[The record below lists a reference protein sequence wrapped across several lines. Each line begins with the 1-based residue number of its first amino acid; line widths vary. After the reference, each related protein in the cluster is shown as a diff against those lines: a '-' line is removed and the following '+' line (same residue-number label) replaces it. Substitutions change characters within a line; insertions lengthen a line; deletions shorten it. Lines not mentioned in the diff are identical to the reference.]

1 MNVVFLSPH
10 FPPQYH
16 RFCLQLKRAGAHC
29 LGIGDAPY
37 DTLTGEMR
45 DALTEYY
52 RVERMDDYGQLLRAC
67 GYFTHQYGKID
78 RIDSLNEFWLA
89 AEARLRDDFNVEG
102 VRSGDIDSI
111 RRKSVMKEK
120 FREADV
126 PVAPGRVVD
135 SLEDAR
141 ELLGR
146 IGYPVVAKPDAGVG
160 ALDTFRLEND
170 ADLVRF
176 FDRKPQVDYIIE
188 GFIQGQIYSF
198 DGLCDAAGDPVFS
211 TCHVFSQ
218 GIMETVNEARH
229 LAYYSLREIPAALEA
244 AGRRCLEA
252 FKVRER
258 FFHIEFF
265 KTGPDAFTALEVN
278 MRPPGGFT
286 TDMFNYACDIDI
298 YQIWAELLVQQR
310 RELTFQRKYHC
321 CYASRKNELA
331 YAHNHE
337 EIMSRYGGQMCQ
349 IDRVPGVFASAL
361 GDVGYIFRTTDLEHL
376 QAIIGFI
383 HQTRE

>member
-1 MNVVFLSPH
+1 MNVVFISPH
-10 FPPQYH
+10 FPQQYH
-16 RFCLQLKRAGAHC
+16 RFCLQLKRAGANS

-37 DTLTGEMR
+37 EELTGEMR
-45 DALTEYY
+45 ESLTEYY

-67 GYFTHQYGKID
+67 GYFTHKYGKID

-89 AEARLRDDFNVEG
+89 TEARLRDDFNVAG
-102 VRSGDIDSI
+102 VRTGAIDSI
-111 RRKSVMKEK
+111 RRKSAMKEK

-135 SLEDAR
+135 SLEDSR
-141 ELLGR
+141 ELLGQ

-160 ALDTFRLEND
+160 ALDTFRLDTD
-170 ADLVRF
+170 AGLVRF
-176 FDRKPQVDYIIE
+176 FQRKPPVDYIIE
-188 GFIQGQIYSF
+188 AFVKGQIYSF
-198 DGLCDAAGDPVFS
+198 DGLCDATGNPIFS
-211 TCHVFSQ
+211 TSHVFSQ

-229 LAYYSLREIPAALEA
+229 LAYYSLRDIPAALEA

-252 FKVRER
+252 FQVRER

-298 YQIWAELLVQQR
+298 YQIWAEVLAQQR
-310 RELTFQRKYHC
+310 RELSFQRKYHC
-321 CYASRKNELA
+321 CYASRKNDIA
-331 YAHNHE
+331 YAHSHE
-337 EIMSRYGGQMCQ
+337 AILSRYGNQICQ
-349 IDRVPGVFASAL
+349 VDRVPGVFASAL
-361 GDVGYIFRTTDLEHL
+361 GDVGYIFRTAALEQL
-376 QAIIGFI
+376 QEIIGFI